1 MPPPDLSSGTASSF
15 WRWPKSGSGQKIGG
29 HLTRP
34 SAGRKDFTR
43 LYDWSQIPVSGHCA
57 AFATLATMPVLR
69 LAINSPLR
77 QLFDYLPPAGL
88 KPEVLSQLRPG
99 CRVMAPFG
107 KRELCGILIE
117 VADDT
122 PIALDKLR
130 PALAV
135 LDHSPLISTSLL
147 KLSEWA
153 ASYYKHPP
161 GEILAA
167 ALPTAL
173 RSGQAHHVA
182 SETHW
187 RLTTAGKGLPEGA
200 LGRAPRQAEF
210 LHLLQNST
218 SISTENCNRSG
229 VHASIRRQVE
239 KKGLA
244 ESFQQAPPVLPGR
257 CHGGPVL
264 ADEQAQAVAAIV
276 SKLSSFSGFLLQGV
290 TGSGKTE
297 VYLRAIEQVL
307 AMDRQALV
315 LVPEIGLTPQI
326 IERFH
331 ERFDAEIAVLHSGLA
346 EGARYQ
352 AWEAARS
359 GRANIVIGTRSAV
372 FTSLARPGLIV
383 IDEEH
388 DLSFKQH
395 EGFRYSARDLAV
407 KRAQLEKIPVVLGSA
422 TPSLESLQNVATG
435 KYQRLPLRQRVG
447 GGRLPDYTLV
457 DIRKRGLQG
466 GLSQE
471 LLEST
476 RQTLAAGSQV
486 LLFLNRR
493 GYAHSLQCHDCGYI
507 ADCRHCDAHLT
518 LHRMA
523 RELRCHHCDWRQ
535 PLPRACPDCHSASL
549 SARGVGTEQT
559 EAVLREL
566 FPSIPVY
573 RVDRDSMQKRGA
585 MEAVI
590 ASVHTGKPCILLG
603 TQMLTKGH
611 HFPGVTLVGLLDTDG
626 ALFSPD
632 FRGPERMGQLLTQV
646 GGRAGRADKPGRV
659 ILQTHYPD
667 HPLLQAL
674 LGNGYG
680 KYAELLLDQRQQTR
694 LPPFGHILLMRA
706 EATQLRQAE
715 EFLQQIR
722 SQTGA
727 DKPGAQFVGPLPAPM
742 QRRSGRYRAQLL
754 VNCRSRPQAQR
765 IAEAM
770 IQCAET
776 LPAGKRIRWSLDVDP
791 LDML

>member
-1 MPPPDLSSGTASSF
+1 
-15 WRWPKSGSGQKIGG
+15 
-29 HLTRP
+29 
-34 SAGRKDFTR
+34 
-43 LYDWSQIPVSGHCA
+43 
-57 AFATLATMPVLR
+57 MPVFR
-69 LAINSPLR
+69 LALNSPLR

-88 KPEVLSQLRPG
+88 EPEILSQLQPG
-99 CRVMAPFG
+99 CRVLAPFG

-117 VADDT
+117 VADAT
-122 PIALDKLR
+122 PVALDKLR

-135 LDHSPLISTSLL
+135 VDHTPLISASVL
-147 KLSEWA
+147 KLSAWA
-153 ASYYKHPP
+153 AGYYKHPL

-167 ALPTAL
+167 TLPTTL
-173 RSGQAHHVA
+173 RAGQPHHVA
-182 SETHW
+182 SDTHW

-200 LGRAPRQAEF
+200 LSRAPRQAEF
-210 LHLLQNST
+210 LQLLQSNT
-218 SISTENCNRSG
+218 SISAERCNQQGLS
-229 VHASIRRQVE
+229 ASIRRQVE

-244 ESFQQAPPVLPGR
+244 ECFQQALPILPSR
-257 CHGGPVL
+257 CHGGPDL
-264 ADEQAQAVAAIV
+264 AAEQAQAVAEITG
-276 SKLSSFSGFLLQGV
+276 KLSGFSGFLLQGV

-297 VYLRAIEQVL
+297 VYLRSIEQVL

-326 IERFH
+326 IERFQ

-346 EGARYQ
+346 DGARYQ

-359 GRANIVIGTRSAV
+359 GRASIVIGTRSAA

-422 TPSLESLQNVATG
+422 TPSLESLHNVASG

-466 GLSQE
+466 GLCQE
-471 LLEST
+471 LVEST
-476 RQTLAAGSQV
+476 RQTLATGNQV

-493 GYAHSLQCHDCGYI
+493 GYAHSLQCHDCGYV

-518 LHRMA
+518 LHRTA

-535 PLPRACPDCHSASL
+535 PLPRTCPDCHSAAL
-549 SARGVGTEQT
+549 SSRGVGTEQT
-559 EAVLREL
+559 EVVLREL
-566 FPSIPVY
+566 FPSVPVY

-590 ASVHTGKPCILLG
+590 AGVHTGKPCILLG

-626 ALFSPD
+626 SLFSPD

-646 GGRAGRADKPGRV
+646 GGRAGRAEKPGRV

-667 HPLLQAL
+667 HPLLLAL
-674 LGNGYG
+674 LGNGYA
-680 KYAELLLDQRQQTR
+680 KYAELLLDQRQQTL
-694 LPPFGHILLMRA
+694 LPPFGHVLLMRA
-706 EATQLRQAE
+706 EAPQLNRAE

-722 SQTGA
+722 SHTGPA
-727 DKPGAQFVGPLPAPM
+727 SPGAQFVGPLPAPM
-742 QRRSGRYRAQLL
+742 QRRSGRFRAQLL
-754 VNCRSRPQAQR
+754 VNCRSRPQAQLT
-765 IAEAM
+765 AEAM

-776 LPAGKRIRWSLDVDP
+776 LPAGKRLRWSLDVDP